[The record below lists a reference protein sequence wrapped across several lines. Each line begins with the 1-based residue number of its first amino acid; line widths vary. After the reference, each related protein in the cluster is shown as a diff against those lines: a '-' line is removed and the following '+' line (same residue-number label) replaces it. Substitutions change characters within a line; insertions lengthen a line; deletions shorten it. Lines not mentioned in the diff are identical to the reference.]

1 MNPSLIA
8 DANRILV
15 RMADTVS
22 SAVVI
27 AAKPRKVI
35 SAKVDWQLV
44 DPLQVFLLTCP
55 VYAGPCLPQP
65 SP

>member
-1 MNPSLIA
+1 MNPALIA
-8 DANRILV
+8 DANWILV

-44 DPLQVFLLTCP
+44 DPPKCSF
-55 VYAGPCLPQP
+55 
-65 SP
+65 

>member
-1 MNPSLIA
+1 MNPALVA

-44 DPLQVFLLTCP
+44 V
-55 VYAGPCLPQP
+55 P
-65 SP
+65 SDLSLCM

>member
-1 MNPSLIA
+1 MFKPLVNPALIA
-8 DANRILV
+8 DANRILA

-35 SAKVDWQLV
+35 SAKVTSSW
-44 DPLQVFLLTCP
+44 LLLLIKE
-55 VYAGPCLPQP
+55 AF
-65 SP
+65 S